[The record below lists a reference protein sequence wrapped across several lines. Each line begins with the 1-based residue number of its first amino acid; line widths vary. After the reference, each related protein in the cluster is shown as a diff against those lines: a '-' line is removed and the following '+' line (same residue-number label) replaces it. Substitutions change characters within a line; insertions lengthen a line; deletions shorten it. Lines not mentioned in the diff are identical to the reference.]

1 MNECEAKKCPKRKDM
16 LRTSIRMRKGEEPSI
31 LNLLDQGPRRNFE
44 IWGEGWWVGVE
55 GGGVTVSDSILGGGH
70 NTLFLTNSII
80 LKILWGT
87 CPRPRPPCSAVPVD
101 KTMIQIVCHSANV
114 RRTVQYCL

>member
-55 GGGVTVSDSILGGGH
+55 GGGGLPLVTRYWGGGAQYTFSYQLYNFKNIVGH
-70 NTLFLTNSII
+70 VPPPPATLLRGPCGQNYDSNSMS
-80 LKILWGT
+80 LG
-87 CPRPRPPCSAVPVD
+87 
-101 KTMIQIVCHSANV
+101 
-114 RRTVQYCL
+114 